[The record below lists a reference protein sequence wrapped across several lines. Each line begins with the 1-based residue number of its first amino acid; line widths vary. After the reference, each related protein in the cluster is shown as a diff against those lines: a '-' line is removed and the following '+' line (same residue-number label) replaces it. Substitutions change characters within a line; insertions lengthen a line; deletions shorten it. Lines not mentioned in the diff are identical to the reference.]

1 MPVQGT
7 PTTQL
12 AHELRETIGRLIR
25 RLRAEPGP
33 SVGRM
38 AVLGR
43 LDRDGPA
50 SISDLAGRERI
61 RPQSMAQTVHD
72 LESAGLVSRRPDP
85 ADGRRAFIE
94 LTSAG
99 LDLLQTT
106 RARRETW
113 LTEALER
120 EFDADERA
128 VVHEALALLSR
139 IADAVG
145 GTQALMRLPVTGT
158 DVAPGNSHT
167 ARAGGVRLPHEDHG
181 MSRRVEVSNW
191 EFSGEGATAF
201 LNLDCQETSNG
212 GLPQIERRP
221 P

>member
-1 MPVQGT
+1 MPVRE
-7 PTTQL
+7 PTSPLL
-12 AHELRETIGRLIR
+12 AHELRETIGRLVR
-25 RLRAEPGP
+25 RLRAEPGL

-50 SISDLAGRERI
+50 SISDLAGRERM

-94 LTSAG
+94 LTTAG
-99 LDLLQTT
+99 LDQLQTT

-120 EFDADERA
+120 ELDADERA
-128 VVHEALALLSR
+128 LLHDALALLSR
-139 IADAVG
+139 IADA
-145 GTQALMRLPVTGT
+145 
-158 DVAPGNSHT
+158 
-167 ARAGGVRLPHEDHG
+167 
-181 MSRRVEVSNW
+181 
-191 EFSGEGATAF
+191 
-201 LNLDCQETSNG
+201 
-212 GLPQIERRP
+212 
-221 P
+221 

>member
-1 MPVQGT
+1 MPVRE
-7 PTTQL
+7 PTSPLL
-12 AHELRETIGRLIR
+12 AHELRETIGRLVR

-50 SISDLAGRERI
+50 SISDLAGRERM

-94 LTSAG
+94 LTTAG
-99 LDLLQTT
+99 LEQLQTT

-120 EFDADERA
+120 ELDADERA
-128 VVHEALALLSR
+128 LLHEALALLSR
-139 IADAVG
+139 IADA
-145 GTQALMRLPVTGT
+145 
-158 DVAPGNSHT
+158 
-167 ARAGGVRLPHEDHG
+167 
-181 MSRRVEVSNW
+181 
-191 EFSGEGATAF
+191 
-201 LNLDCQETSNG
+201 
-212 GLPQIERRP
+212 
-221 P
+221 